1 MTGPTYVVG
10 VDVGGTFTD
19 VFILDEASGRVVT
32 AKVPSTRG
40 DQSEGFVAGIAQE
53 IGDFAEIRTIV
64 HGTTVG
70 TNALL
75 ERKGARTGIITTE
88 GFRDVLEMRRR
99 DRPTTWGLKGAF
111 VPVVERT
118 DRVEVVERVLADG
131 TVLRPVDEDAVR
143 ERATAL
149 AEKGCDAVCVFF
161 INGYANGDNE
171 RRAVEA
177 VRSVWPNA
185 YVTAATEILPEIRE
199 FERLST
205 ATLNAYLQPVVSSY
219 LDRLQHGL
227 AGKAFDGDVLIVQ
240 SNGGVMS
247 VDTAKRHPVRTA
259 LSGPAAGVIAATAI
273 AKAAGFDNII
283 TCDMGGTSFD
293 VSLVAGGEAALA
305 AQTAIDFG
313 MVVRTPMIEI
323 TTIGSGGGS
332 IAWVDAGGL
341 LQVGPES
348 AGSDPGP
355 ACYGLGNDRPTVTDA
370 NLALGRINPDRPIGG
385 KLDRLDMA
393 AARQAIERHI
403 ANPLDLG
410 IEDAAEAVLKLA
422 NAKMAGAI
430 RLVSIEKGHDPA
442 KFAAMPFGGGGALH
456 TGALIKEVG
465 LGSALVP
472 RFPGVTSALGCVV
485 ADMRHDRVQT
495 VNRLLEET
503 DAAAL
508 GREMEV
514 VAEETEALLDSA
526 GIAFAGVDRL
536 YAFDML
542 YLGQTHTVSA
552 EVAMPEQGLTRDA
565 IRAAFKAAYR
575 EAYGRLLEGIPMRVM
590 NYRVAVVGRRP
601 DMDMAVFAPVD
612 GKAPEACRLGTRNVY
627 ADGRHHEAGVYERL
641 DLAVGA
647 TLSGPALLEQPDA
660 TIYVDPGLQA
670 RVDDLGNL
678 VIAPQGEPA

>member
-1 MTGPTYVVG
+1 MSGPAYVIG

-19 VFILDEASGRVVT
+19 VFILDESAGKLAI

-40 DQSEGFVAGIAQE
+40 DQSKGFVEGIGQQISDFSR
-53 IGDFAEIRTIV
+53 IGTVV

-75 ERKGARTGIITTE
+75 ERKGARTGIITTK

-99 DRPTTWGLKGAF
+99 DRPTTWGLRGSF
-111 VPVVERT
+111 TPVVERT
-118 DRVEVVERVLADG
+118 DRVEVSERVLADG
-131 TVLRPVDEDAVR
+131 TVLAAFDEEEVR
-143 ERATAL
+143 ERAGAL
-149 AEKGCDAVCVFF
+149 RQAGCEAVCVFF
-161 INGYANGDNE
+161 INGYANNDNE
-171 RRAVEA
+171 RRAVAA

-219 LDRLQHGL
+219 LDRLERGL
-227 AGKAFDGDVLIVQ
+227 SERGFSGDVLIVQ

-247 VDTAKRHPVRTA
+247 VDSAKSYPVRTA
-259 LSGPAAGVIAATAI
+259 LSGPAAGVIAASAI
-273 AKAAGFDNII
+273 ARAAGFENII

-293 VSLVAGGEAALA
+293 VSLVAGGKAALA
-305 AQTAIDFG
+305 PQTAIDFG

-323 TTIGSGGGS
+323 TTIGAGGGS
-332 IAWVDAGGL
+332 IASVDKSGL

-355 ACYGLGNDRPTVTDA
+355 ACYGLGSDRPTVTDA
-370 NLALGRINPDRPIGG
+370 NLVLGRINADRPIGG
-385 KLDRLDMA
+385 KLERLDTE
-393 AARQAIERHI
+393 AARAAIDKHVGG
-403 ANPLDLG
+403 PLGLG
-410 IEDAAEAVLKLA
+410 TEEAAEAVLKLA

-456 TGALIKEVG
+456 SGALIKEVG

-495 VNRLLEET
+495 VNRLLGEIDATDLCEEMRGEAVRT
-503 DAAAL
+503 
-508 GREMEV
+508 
-514 VAEETEALLDSA
+514 ETLLKRAGVTFA
-526 GIAFAGVDRL
+526 GIERIFEL
-536 YAFDML
+536 DML
-542 YLGQTHTVSA
+542 YLGQTHTVS
-552 EVAMPEQGLTRDA
+552 VPIDMPDAGIGRDD
-565 IRAAFKAAYR
+565 IRKAFETAYL
-575 EAYGRLLEGIPMRVM
+575 EAYGRLLKDIPMRVM

-601 DMDMAVFAPVD
+601 ELDMGVFAPAD
-612 GKAPEACRLGTRNVY
+612 GKPAAKCRTGEREIYAEGTF
-627 ADGRHHEAGVYERL
+627 HKAGVYERL
-641 DLAVGA
+641 DLAAGE
-647 TLSGPALLEQPDA
+647 TITGPAILEQADA
-660 TIYVDPGLQA
+660 TIFIDPGLA
-670 RVDDLGNL
+670 GRVDRFGNL
-678 VIAPQGEPA
+678 VIEPAGGTP

>member
-1 MTGPTYVVG
+1 MSGSAFVIG

-19 VFILDEASGRVVT
+19 VFILDEANGRITT

-40 DQSEGFVAGIAQE
+40 DQSKGFIEGIASRVA
-53 IGDFAEIRTIV
+53 DFGEIRTVV

-111 VPVVERT
+111 TPVVART
-118 DRVEVVERVLADG
+118 DRVEVTERVLADG
-131 TVLRPVDEDAVR
+131 SVLRAVDEAEVT
-143 ERATAL
+143 AQAKAL
-149 AEKGCDAVCVFF
+149 ADAGCDAVCVFF
-161 INGYANGDNE
+161 INGYANNDNE

-177 VRSVWPNA
+177 VRSVWPNP

-219 LDRLQHGL
+219 LDRLETGL
-227 AGKAFDGDVLIVQ
+227 TAEGFAGDILIVQ

-247 VDTAKRHPVRTA
+247 IDTAKRYPVRTA
-259 LSGPAAGVIAATAI
+259 LSGPAAGVIAATRI
-273 AKAAGFDNII
+273 ASAAGFDNII

-323 TTIGSGGGS
+323 TTIGAGGGS
-332 IAWVDAGGL
+332 IAAVDKGGL

-355 ACYGLGNDRPTVTDA
+355 VAYGLGNTRPTVTDA
-370 NLALGRINPDRPIGG
+370 NVVLGRINPDRPIGG
-385 KLDRLDMA
+385 KLDRLDIE
-393 AARQAIERHI
+393 AARAAIDSHI
-403 ANPLDLG
+403 ATPLGLSV
-410 IEDAAEAVLKLA
+410 EQAAEAILKLA

-465 LGSALVP
+465 LASALVP

-495 VNRLLEET
+495 VNRLLSEL
-503 DAAAL
+503 DAAEL
-508 GREMEV
+508 GRAILRD
-514 VAEETEALLDSA
+514 AEETRAVLGSA
-526 GIAFAGVDRL
+526 GVGFSAIDRL
-536 YAFDML
+536 VELDML
-542 YLGQTHTVSA
+542 YLGQTHTVGVPLEIGEDDVTA
-552 EVAMPEQGLTRDA
+552 DA
-565 IRAAFKAAYR
+565 IREAFEAAYR
-575 EAYGRLLEGIPMRVM
+575 SAFGRLLDGIPMRVM
-590 NYRVAVVGRRP
+590 NYRIAVIGRRP
-601 DMDMAVFAPVD
+601 QLDMALFAPQG
-612 GKAPEACRLGTRNVY
+612 GKPAAECRTGTRRVY
-627 ADGRHHEAGVYERL
+627 AEGAWHEAGIYERL
-641 DLAVGA
+641 SLAVGA
-647 TLSGPALLEQPDA
+647 RVAGPALLEQADT
-660 TIYVDPGLQA
+660 TIFVDPGLVA
-670 RVDDLGNL
+670 EVDGFGNL
-678 VIAPQGEPA
+678 VISRAG

>member
-1 MTGPTYVVG
+1 MTKPQYTIG

-19 VFILDEASGRVVT
+19 VFILDEATGKVTT

-40 DQSEGFVAGIAQE
+40 DQSRGFVEGISREVADF
-53 IGDFAEIRTIV
+53 GDIRTIV

-75 ERKGARTGIITTE
+75 ERKGAHTGIITTE

-99 DRPTTWGLKGAF
+99 DRPTTWGLKGSF
-111 VPVVERT
+111 MPVVDRG
-118 DRVEVVERVLADG
+118 DRVEVPERTLADG
-131 TVLRPVDEDAVR
+131 SIFEPVDIEAVKA
-143 ERATAL
+143 RASEL
-149 AEKGCDAVCVFF
+149 AAAGCEAVCVFF
-161 INGYANGDNE
+161 INGYANGENE
-171 RRAVEA
+171 RQAVET
-177 VRSVWPNA
+177 VRSVWPNQ

-219 LDRLQHGL
+219 LDRLEKGL
-227 AGKAFDGDVLIVQ
+227 AERGFKGDVLIVQ

-247 VDTAKRHPVRTA
+247 VDTAKRYPVRTA
-259 LSGPAAGVIAATAI
+259 LSGPAAGVIAAQEI
-273 AKAAGFDNII
+273 AKAAGFDDII

-293 VSLVAGGEAALA
+293 VSLVANNKAALA

-323 TTIGSGGGS
+323 TTIGAGGGS
-332 IAWVDAGGL
+332 IASVDRSGL

-355 ACYGLGNDRPTVTDA
+355 VCYGLGNERPTVTDA
-370 NLALGRINPDRPIGG
+370 NLVLGRINPDRPIGG
-385 KLDRLDMA
+385 KLSRLDVEA
-393 AARQAIERHI
+393 SRRAVDEHI
-403 ANPLDLG
+403 AKPLSLT
-410 IEDAAEAVLKLA
+410 IEEAAEAILKLA

-442 KFAAMPFGGGGALH
+442 RFAAMPFGGGGSLH

-495 VNRLLEET
+495 VNTLLSQV

-508 GREMEV
+508 GKEMEA
-514 VAEETEALLDSA
+514 VAADTEALLKA
-526 GIAFAGVDRL
+526 AEVAFQKIERI
-536 YAFDML
+536 YEFDML
-542 YLGQTHTVSA
+542 YLGQTHTVGVPV
-552 EVAMPEQGLTRDA
+552 EMPASGLTREA
-565 IRAAFKAAYR
+565 IATAFEAAYK
-575 EAYGRLLEGIPMRVM
+575 EAFGRLLDNIPMRVM
-590 NYRVAVVGRRP
+590 NYRIAVVGRRP
-601 DMDMAVFAPVD
+601 KLDMAVFAPVD
-612 GKAPEACRLGTRNVY
+612 GKSPEDCLRGTRRIY
-627 ADGRHHEAGVYERL
+627 AEGAFHEAKIYDRL
-641 DLAVGA
+641 ALAVGA
-647 TLSGPALLEQPDA
+647 AIQGPAILEQADT
-660 TIYVDPGLQA
+660 TIFVDPGLNA
-670 RVDDLGNL
+670 TVDAFGNL
-678 VIAPQGEPA
+678 VMRPAA

>member
-1 MTGPTYVVG
+1 MTRSAYVIG

-19 VFILDEASGRVVT
+19 VFILDETSGQVST

-40 DQSEGFVAGIAQE
+40 DQSKGFVEGIGSRVE
-53 IGDFAEIRTIV
+53 NFADISTVV

-99 DRPTTWGLKGAF
+99 DRPTTWGLKGSF
-111 VPVVERT
+111 TPVVERP
-118 DRVEVVERVLADG
+118 DRVEVRERVLADG
-131 TVLRPVDEDAVR
+131 TVLDGVDAEQVKA
-143 ERATAL
+143 RATEL
-149 AEKGCDAVCVFF
+149 ADAGCEAVCVFF
-161 INGYANGDNE
+161 INGYANNE
-171 RRAVEA
+171 NEKHAVEA

-219 LDRLQHGL
+219 LDKLEKGL
-227 AGKAFDGDVLIVQ
+227 EAKGFGGDILIVQ

-247 VDTAKRHPVRTA
+247 IDMAKRYPVRTA

-293 VSLVAGGEAALA
+293 VSLVANNEAALA

-323 TTIGSGGGS
+323 TTIGAGGGS
-332 IAWVDAGGL
+332 IASLDTGGL

-355 ACYGLGNDRPTVTDA
+355 VCYGLGNDRPTVTDA
-370 NLALGRINPDRPIGG
+370 NVVLGRINPDRPIGG
-385 KLDRLDMA
+385 KLARLDVEA
-393 AARQAIERHI
+393 SRRAIDTHL
-403 ANPLDLG
+403 ATPLGLS
-410 IEDAAEAVLKLA
+410 IEQAAEAILQLA

-442 KFAAMPFGGGGALH
+442 KFSAMPFGGGGALH

-465 LGSALVP
+465 LASALVP

-495 VNRLLEET
+495 VNRLLDQI
-503 DAAAL
+503 DAAEL
-508 GREMEV
+508 GAEMIRV
-514 VAEETEALLDSA
+514 GDETEALLENA
-526 GIAFAGVDRL
+526 GVAFARVDRVVEL
-536 YAFDML
+536 DML
-542 YLGQTHTVSA
+542 YLGQTHTVN
-552 EVAMPEQGLTRDA
+552 VAIDIPESGLTAQGIRDA
-565 IRAAFKAAYR
+565 FETAYR
-575 EAYGRLLEGIPMRVM
+575 EAYGRLLDGIPMRVM
-590 NYRVAVVGRRP
+590 NYRIAVIGRRP
-601 DMDMAVFAPVD
+601 KLDMAVFAPVD
-612 GKAPEACRLGTRNVY
+612 GKPADACRIGTRQVF
-627 ADGRHHEAGVYERL
+627 AEGEWHEAGVYERL
-641 DLAVGA
+641 PLAVGA
-647 TLSGPALLEQPDA
+647 SIAGPALLEQADT
-660 TIYVDPGLQA
+660 TIFVDPGLVA
-670 RVDDLGNL
+670 VVDAFGNL
-678 VIAPQGEPA
+678 VITPGA

>member
-1 MTGPTYVVG
+1 MKMSKAQYTIG

-19 VFILDEASGRVVT
+19 VFILDTVSGEVKT

-40 DQSEGFVAGIAQE
+40 DQSKGFVEGISRE
-53 IGDFAEIRTIV
+53 VGDFADIRTIV

-99 DRPTTWGLKGAF
+99 DRPTTWGLKGMF
-111 VPVVERT
+111 QPVVERG
-118 DRVEVVERVLADG
+118 DRVEVSERTLADG
-131 TVLRPVDEDAVR
+131 SVIEVVDLDAVR
-143 ERATAL
+143 EKARELSAA
-149 AEKGCDAVCVFF
+149 GCEAVCVFF
-161 INGYANGDNE
+161 INGYANADNE
-171 RRAVEA
+171 QRAVEA
-177 VRSVWPNA
+177 VREVWPNE

-219 LDRLQHGL
+219 LDRLEKGL
-227 AGKAFDGDVLIVQ
+227 AKRGFTGDVLIVQ

-247 VDTAKRHPVRTA
+247 VDTAKRYPVRTA
-259 LSGPAAGVIAATAI
+259 LSGPAAGVIAGMEI
-273 AKAAGFDNII
+273 AKAAGFDDII

-293 VSLVAGGEAALA
+293 VSLVAGNKAALS

-323 TTIGSGGGS
+323 TTIGAGGGS
-332 IAWVDAGGL
+332 IAGVDMGGL

-355 ACYGLGNDRPTVTDA
+355 VCYGLGNDRPTVTDA
-370 NLALGRINPDRPIGG
+370 NVVLGRINPDRPIGG
-385 KLDRLDMA
+385 KLERLDIDA
-393 AARQAIERHI
+393 SRKAIETHI
-403 ANPLDLG
+403 AKPLG
-410 IEDAAEAVLKLA
+410 IGIEEAAEAILKLA

-442 KFAAMPFGGGGALH
+442 RFAAMPFGGGGSLH

-495 VNRLLEET
+495 VNKLLSQV
-503 DAAAL
+503 DAGEL
-508 GREMEV
+508 GGEMTR
-514 VAEETEALLDSA
+514 VAEETEALLTGA
-526 GIAFAGVDRL
+526 EIAFDAIDRI
-536 YAFDML
+536 YEFDML
-542 YLGQTHTVSA
+542 YLGQTHTVSVPVSIPA
-552 EVAMPEQGLTRDA
+552 SGLTREA
-565 IRAAFKAAYR
+565 IAEAFDVAYK
-575 EAYGRLLEGIPMRVM
+575 EEFGRLLENIETRVM

-601 DMDMAVFAPVD
+601 KLDMSVFAPVD
-612 GKAPEACRLGTRNVY
+612 GKAPEDCQTGTRRVY
-627 ADGRHHEAGVYERL
+627 AEGAFHEAKIYDRL
-641 DLAVGA
+641 ALSVG
-647 TLSGPALLEQPDA
+647 SVIEGPAILEQADT
-660 TIYVDPGLQA
+660 TIFVDPGLVA
-670 RVDDLGNL
+670 TVDRFGNL
-678 VIAPQGEPA
+678 VMRPVS